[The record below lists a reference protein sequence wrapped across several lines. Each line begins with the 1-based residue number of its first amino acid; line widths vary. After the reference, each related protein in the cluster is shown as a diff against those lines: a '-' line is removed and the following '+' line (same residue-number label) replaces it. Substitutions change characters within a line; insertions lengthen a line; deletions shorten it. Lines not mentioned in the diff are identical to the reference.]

1 MDNTVRIR
9 FIYYRFVEFFYID
22 ASLHHFVATAS
33 SFYHIH
39 LGRKYPEICPR
50 CSSKWSFYKISH
62 TPRSIN
68 CQNLSKVYYCTVG
81 KQDAPFAK
89 GELGR
94 IDRLVHHP
102 LLLHWFHLISGFT
115 QEIDHSE
122 FSRQM
127 AGTYHEK
134 SGLLRKELL
143 HLLLKNLRK
152 RIRIRFMLFFYVFKY
167 VVKYSESV
175 DVPYRYKDEHNQQKG

>member
-9 FIYYRFVEFFYID
+9 FIYYRFVEFIYID

-68 CQNLSKVYYCTVG
+68 CQNTSKVSYYAAD
-81 KQDAPFAK
+81 KQEAPFAK
-89 GELGR
+89 GEFWR

-102 LLLHWFHLISGFT
+102 LSFHWFHLISRLT

-127 AGTYHEK
+127 TGTDHKEG
-134 SGLLRKELL
+134 GLLWKELL

-152 RIRIRFMLFFYVFKY
+152 RIRIRFMLFFYVF
-167 VVKYSESV
+167 
-175 DVPYRYKDEHNQQKG
+175 

>member
-1 MDNTVRIR
+1 MHIG
-9 FIYYRFVEFFYID
+9 IIL
-22 ASLHHFVATAS
+22 LHN
-33 SFYHIH
+33 HIH

-68 CQNLSKVYYCTVG
+68 CQNLSKVSYYAAD
-81 KQDAPFAK
+81 KQEAPFAK
-89 GELGR
+89 GEFWR

-102 LLLHWFHLISGFT
+102 LSFHWFHLISGFT

-127 AGTYHEK
+127 AGTDYEEG
-134 SGLLRKELL
+134 SLLRKKFL
-143 HLLLKNLRK
+143 HLLLKNLPE
-152 RIRIRFMLFFYVFKY
+152 RIRIRFMIILLCL
-167 VVKYSESV
+167 
-175 DVPYRYKDEHNQQKG
+175 